1 MTTAILGIDIAKKKF
16 DVALLI
22 GSKYKHKTIAN
33 TQAGFEELG
42 TWLSKKDIDEL
53 HACMEAT
60 GNLWEALATY
70 LHDAGHVVS
79 VVNPARIKSFGES
92 ELSRTKTDKT
102 DAKLIARFCEAM
114 KPTLWQPD
122 PPEIRKLKALGRRR
136 DALVSMKTQE
146 INRETTCDQVV
157 NQSIQSVIEVLDKQ
171 IEAITK
177 QIKDHIDTH
186 PDLKQKRDLIKTI
199 PGIGDITAEV
209 VLSEFSGFTSFNKIE
224 QAIAYMGLSPKEKSS
239 GSSVRGKSRICKI
252 GSTRLRKAL
261 FMPALVAIQH
271 NPTVRAF
278 YERLRAKSKNGFVI
292 ACACMK
298 KLVQIIFGV
307 VKNNKPFD
315 PNYML
320 KTA

>member
-1 MTTAILGIDIAKKKF
+1 MAAAILGIDIAKKKF
-16 DVALLI
+16 DVALLVD
-22 GSKYKHKTIAN
+22 GKYKHKTIAN
-33 TQAGFEELG
+33 TQPGFEELG
-42 TWLSKKDIDEL
+42 AWLSKKDIHEV

-60 GNLWEALATY
+60 GNFWEALATY
-70 LHDAGHVVS
+70 LYDAGHVVS

-114 KPTLWQPD
+114 KPTPWQPD

-146 INRETTCDQVV
+146 INRKTTCDQVV
-157 NQSIQSVIEVLDKQ
+157 NQSIQTVVEVLDQQ
-171 IEAITK
+171 IETITK
-177 QIKDHIDTH
+177 QIKDHIENH
-186 PDLKQKRDLIKTI
+186 PDLKQKRDLIKSI

-209 VLSEFSGFTSFNKIE
+209 VLSEFSGFTHFNKIE
-224 QAIAYMGLSPKEKSS
+224 QAIAYMGLSPKERSS
-239 GSSVRGKSRICKI
+239 GSSVRGKSKICKI
-252 GSTRLRKAL
+252 GSIRLRKAL
-261 FMPALVAIQH
+261 FMPALVAAQH
-271 NPTVRAF
+271 NPAVKAL
-278 YERLRAKSKNGFVI
+278 YGRLKAKSKNGLII

-315 PNYML
+315 PYYEL
-320 KTA
+320 RTA